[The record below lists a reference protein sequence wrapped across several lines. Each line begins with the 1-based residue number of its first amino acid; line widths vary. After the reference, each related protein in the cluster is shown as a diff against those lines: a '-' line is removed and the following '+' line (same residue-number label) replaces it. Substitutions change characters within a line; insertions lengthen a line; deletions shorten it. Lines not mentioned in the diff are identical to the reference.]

1 MYYHDVMEELITVP
15 EAARRLGLSRQRIG
29 QLCKDG
35 RIPGAR
41 MIGRQ
46 WAIPAGAKIEAL
58 PPGRPS
64 RTIEIPRAK
73 GKRGGKR

>member
-1 MYYHDVMEELITVP
+1 MNELITVS

-35 RIPGAR
+35 RIPGAVLV
-41 MIGRQ
+41 GRQ
-46 WAIPAGAKIEAL
+46 WVIPAGAKIEAL

-64 RTIEIPRAK
+64 RTIVIPRAGAQK
-73 GKRGGKR
+73 KARKAQKP